1 MRAVNAIFDGGG
13 DWAPCLLREWHMRGA
28 VVVVV
33 EGGALGRWVVDADS
47 NHVADRSITY
57 FDVVTS

>member
-1 MRAVNAIFDGGG
+1 
-13 DWAPCLLREWHMRGA
+13 MRGA